1 MDELADEY
9 DVPKTERLIF
19 HGGWYRDFYYLK
31 GENTLCYSRIFIRT
45 IMWIDKNGNNNY
57 ISLWPDF
64 VIKYN
69 PLSADLIEYLVT
81 NIKRGENIF
90 LGNYFKDPDQ
100 LLDCEDLIH
109 SFCQIVDYAC
119 WDKNYA
125 ALIAAN
131 YTQGH
136 NSIISLTDEIESYEK
151 YRYPHIWVLYK
162 TGHVYEGSKK
172 RVLSFLNRKLK
183 FLR

>member
-1 MDELADEY
+1 LDELADEY
-9 DVPKTERLIF
+9 NVPETDRLIF

-31 GENTLCYSRIFIRT
+31 DKNTLCYSKIYIRT
-45 IMWIDKNGNNNY
+45 IMWIDKNGNSNY

-90 LGNYFKDPDQ
+90 LGNYIKDPDQ

-109 SFCQIVDYAC
+109 SFCQIVNLAC
-119 WDKNYA
+119 RDNNYA
-125 ALIAAN
+125 ALIAAH
-131 YTQGH
+131 YTQGY
-136 NSIISLTDEIESYEK
+136 NTIISLGDESNLLDK
-151 YRYPHIWVLYK
+151 YRYFFVFILYK
-162 TGHVYEGSKK
+162 TGSAYMGSKK